1 MAWVATGASVLG
13 SAFGLY
19 QGLQNQEKADAAKK
33 RLDQLA
39 KNSPIWKPDVSI
51 HDYYQKALN
60 RLNENVFA
68 SSAYLQNKKNAEM
81 STATAF
87 NALKGRPGAK
97 LSDVNKLVELQNNAN
112 ANAVARAD
120 ADKNAR
126 LSQVGNAAQA
136 LNNQG
141 YKEFDVNK
149 MAPYRTQ
156 VGLTGQELASE
167 NQQAQAGYQ
176 GALAGLS
183 NIAAIGAKGEYG
195 KWFKG

>member
-13 SAFGLY
+13 SAFGIY
-19 QGLQNQEKADAAKK
+19 QGLQNQGKADAAKK

-51 HDYYQKALN
+51 HDYYQKSLN
-60 RLNENVFA
+60 RLNENVFG

-97 LSDVNKLVELQNNAN
+97 LGDVNKLVELQNNAN

-126 LSQVGNAAQA
+126 LSQFGNAAQA

-156 VGLTGQELASE
+156 LGLTSQELASE
-167 NQQAQAGYQ
+167 NEQAQAGYQ
-176 GALAGLS
+176 GGLAGLS
-183 NIAAIGAKGEYG
+183 NIAALGAKGLY
-195 KWFKG
+195 KKG